1 MKEKKKSKHN
11 SDKTRKNGRRNIY
24 QIVEEQG
31 EQINALTSKMSE
43 INTLSTQLS
52 EFMSTMSGRKGG
64 VNTLGD
70 NPTFPED
77 MDDVDRDNDIF
88 NFL

>member
-1 MKEKKKSKHN
+1 
-11 SDKTRKNGRRNIY
+11 
-24 QIVEEQG
+24 
-31 EQINALTSKMSE
+31 MSE

-88 NFL
+88 NFYEELIIPPKFGCKEG